1 MKIKTERLTIKLLK
15 SDRAALE
22 RIAKVEGEAM
32 AVVIRRLIR
41 EAAEKIDSQVDEV
54 LNNETRQ

>member
-15 SDRAALE
+15 SDKAALE
-22 RIAKVEGEAM
+22 RIAKAEGEAM

-41 EAAEKIDSQVDEV
+41 EAAETIDSQADEV